1 MEHKKK
7 RWWFNFFSCERGRE
21 GEIGVEGE
29 VTQKGRW
36 SLCVRLREK
45 NLRNSAWIGRISGGG
60 GGESEEGG
68 IAATCC
74 HALSGRFSCV
84 PPRLASLS
92 HALILR
98 NTGKT
103 SSHLNMFFFFFSYP
117 FSQHALGHR
126 CTAFVNSPVRFKM
139 HRTPRTRRK
148 EEKKP

>member
-103 SSHLNMFFFFFSYP
+103 SSHLNIVFFFIPLFPACTRAPMYCFCKFACP
-117 FSQHALGHR
+117 FQNAQNATYS
-126 CTAFVNSPVRFKM
+126 
-139 HRTPRTRRK
+139 
-148 EEKKP
+148 EEGR